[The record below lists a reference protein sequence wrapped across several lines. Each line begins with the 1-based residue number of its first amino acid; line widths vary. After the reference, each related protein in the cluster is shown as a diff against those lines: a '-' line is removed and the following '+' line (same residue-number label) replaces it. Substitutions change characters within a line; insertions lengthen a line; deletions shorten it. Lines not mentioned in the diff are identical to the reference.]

1 MPRDQQ
7 TLHERYDTEHPQAE
21 MSPSSTLANESL
33 SVPRFGFILQ
43 SEFPINALI
52 MASEALRIANQN
64 SGRVLF
70 EWQLISA
77 DGDDVRASNGMW
89 LSVDCGLAQMSASDY
104 NVLFEGNLPTQNN
117 SPELLNHLRDAH
129 RSGATV
135 VGVDTGA
142 FALAQAGLVSD
153 TVVVHWEAAAT
164 FQERFSCLPTSDH
177 LYQIDGTLLSCAGG
191 IATLDLM
198 LELIRRHCGE
208 TLASEVANA
217 LIYQPREG
225 WHAQRT
231 DSRELNDARSLSDRL
246 LALME
251 RNLDFPLS
259 ATEIATEL
267 NVSMSTL
274 ERHCRRHFGY
284 SPMQLYLGVRLQ
296 AARNFLFYED
306 YSIKA
311 VARAYGFSSQSVFSR
326 TFKSYFG
333 QTPSEFRKLIRDK
346 QNRTRLPEIRRLYS
360 ARTEPT

>member
-1 MPRDQQ
+1 MNLSG
-7 TLHERYDTEHPQAE
+7 TTAH
-21 MSPSSTLANESL
+21 ESL
-33 SVPRFGFILQ
+33 TVPRFSFILQ

-52 MASEALRIANQN
+52 MASEVLRIANQN
-64 SGRVLF
+64 SGRLLF
-70 EWQLISA
+70 EWQLVSA

-89 LSVDCGLAQMSASDY
+89 LSVDCGLTQMPASHY
-104 NVLFEGNLPTQNN
+104 YVLFEGNLPTQNN

-135 VGVDTGA
+135 VGIDTGA

-164 FQERFSCLPTSDH
+164 FQERFSRFPTSDH
-177 LYQIDGTLLSCAGG
+177 LYRIDGTVLSCAGG
-191 IATLDLM
+191 VATLDLI
-198 LELIRRHCGE
+198 LELVRRHYGE

-217 LIYQPREG
+217 LVYQPREG

-259 ATEIATEL
+259 AAEIAAKL

-274 ERHCRRHFGY
+274 DRHCRRHFGY
-284 SPMQLYLGVRLQ
+284 SPMRLYLGIRLQ

-306 YSIKA
+306 YSIRT
-311 VARAYGFSSQSVFSR
+311 VARAYGFSSQAVFSR
-326 TFKSYFG
+326 TFRSYFG
-333 QTPSEFRKLIRDK
+333 QTPSEFRRSIRDK

-360 ARTEPT
+360 ARTEFEHDVGSYSGTQ